1 MHHSHAACNYGL
13 CFNYWDRLMETN
25 HRTYRR
31 TFDDITARRAPL
43 RAPAAFGLP
52 HAVGD

>member
-1 MHHSHAACNYGL
+1 
-13 CFNYWDRLMETN
+13 METN